1 MRRLEIRKYLFDIIQ
16 ACDLLKQFTAGKTF
30 DDYTADPM
38 LRSAVERQFEIIGEA
53 LNQAI
58 RLDPNL
64 KARISNTSRII
75 AFRNL
80 LIHGYAS
87 IADEVVWGVIEANL
101 TDLHREVDNL
111 LNEENKQT

>member
-1 MRRLEIRKYLFDIIQ
+1 MKPLEIRKYLFDILQ
-16 ACDLLKQFTAGKTF
+16 ACNLLRQFIAGKTF
-30 DDYTADPM
+30 DDYTTDPM

-87 IADEVVWGVIEANL
+87 IADEVVWGVLEANL
-101 TDLHREVDNL
+101 ATLYREVEIL
-111 LNEENKQT
+111 LKEENEQA